1 MRQVDL
7 NRAYGKKVLSVAGFA
22 LDYGVAVGDLLV
34 AVNGKDLKGWDLCLR
49 DFMWKSGTAGDN
61 VFVFTRS
68 RVLSMERHSGKRLSK
83 VFPSNPDL
91 AGLSEAVK
99 MLALGAEDD
108 DDDDDGG
115 GGDDDDDD
123 DDDDDEEGGASSW
136 SPVCARAG
144 LAMLVAALAL
154 LLCGARVPAQSAPPP
169 QPAAGGGTHGEQAAA
184 ASSTAAAIAASGA
197 ARILEVQRGVHGR
210 GGAVEMSCRSTGNM
224 HLPGTLAAGES
235 CLVHCD
241 QGCASSRWVAGHEH
255 AVWGGGGGG
264 GIGGGG
270 DGGGGGSS
278 ASYLAASLV
287 CVAAKHATGE
297 DGGEFKLAVAAA
309 EPRSFAASSMFGVS
323 TSAHAHPGRAFT
335 LQLHKTA
342 ADVAAGRRAAADRAA
357 ADEEAVSPAA
367 LRAHL
372 RSLLAMDVPG
382 TATAMRFFA
391 CAVGK
396 QPPHAAAIRDFQRV
410 AATATGGAA
419 AAGEAA
425 LGAITESVLAGL
437 AIAPIVASPGT
448 ATQQQRRRRQQ
459 QQQQQRR
466 RQRVLQ
472 AEREAFAAMDL
483 DGDSTLSVEE
493 YVGGFIGFE
502 RALDAVMLAAG
513 AGPSSHRHRTSGR
526 KLRAVKQ
533 QEVVRALLGFAAHV
547 PQERRTTAA
556 RHAEL

>member
-1 MRQVDL
+1 MPGLLDEGEEPPLVEQVA
-7 NRAYGKKVLSVAGFA
+7 RRVSGAARKLSSGVRKMSAGA
-22 LDYGVAVGDLLV
+22 GRRRNLGD
-34 AVNGKDLKGWDLCLR
+34 
-49 DFMWKSGTAGDN
+49 T
-61 VFVFTRS
+61 
-68 RVLSMERHSGKRLSK
+68 
-83 VFPSNPDL
+83 
-91 AGLSEAVK
+91 
-99 MLALGAEDD
+99 
-108 DDDDDGG
+108 DDDDGG

-144 LAMLVAALAL
+144 LAMLVAALTL

-224 HLPGTLAAGES
+224 HLPGALAAGES

-270 DGGGGGSS
+270 DGGGGGRS

-448 ATQQQRRRRQQ
+448 TTQQQRRRQQ
-459 QQQQQRR
+459 QQQQQQQQRR
-466 RQRVLQ
+466 QQRVLQ

-513 AGPSSHRHRTSGR
+513 AGPSSHSRTSGR

-547 PQERRTTAA
+547 PRERRTTAA